1 MPTSKEVTAKV
12 RLIRNAFAQEVNP
25 LLARPFLAIEFA
37 VVFISKPP
45 ALSNTD
51 DALTQWVY
59 DKSKAVIESE
69 FGSRLSD
76 LFERWVRGL
85 PATADLT
92 IVCADDPVPVAAGAP
107 LLPAPVGD
115 DLQRYQMEIARMAQ
129 ENAMLRQTIDTVSKN
144 AASAIDNVT
153 ANAQRMLDA
162 ERAAARERE
171 EEALRARMEEN
182 RAAQAEIEAEA
193 ERRVI
198 EATDRFRMLQMAAPV
213 RAHLPLPAP
222 PRQMA
227 APVRALLPLP
237 APPRDEDRRD
247 DTRRGWRSR
256 DDDDDYDTEPRRAR
270 KDRSRSRDRKDRSRS
285 RDRKDRSRSRD
296 RKDRSRSRDRK
307 DKRSSSGGTAKTEA
321 TVPLVISNASRL
333 VPWLFPGLRFPSK
346 DKP

>member
-1 MPTSKEVTAKV
+1 MPTKTEVIAKV
-12 RLIRNAFAQEVNP
+12 RLIRIAFAQAVNP
-25 LLARPFLAIEFA
+25 LLERQFLAAEFA
-37 VVFISKPP
+37 VVFLSSKPP
-45 ALSNTD
+45 ALSNRPD
-51 DALTQWVY
+51 SLTQWVY
-59 DKSKAVIESE
+59 NKSNAVIESE
-69 FGSRLSD
+69 LGSRLSD
-76 LFERWVRGL
+76 LFEQWVRNL

-285 RDRKDRSRSRD
+285 RDRKDRSSH
-296 RKDRSRSRDRK
+296 
-307 DKRSSSGGTAKTEA
+307 SGESGTAKTEPSVFDA
-321 TVPLVISNASRL
+321 IADAARRSCLFPLVFR
-333 VPWLFPGLRFPSK
+333 SK